1 MPQQSLKKNIF
12 QRIDRRHFDQ
22 LRPVKFQLDIAPHAL
37 GSVLCSFGKTQVICA
52 VTVEE
57 SVPRWMKEQ
66 GVTGGWLTAE
76 YSMLPYSTLGRKARD
91 ISRGKMDGRSQ
102 EIQRLI
108 GRSLRAVLDLEK
120 IGQRSL
126 WIDCDVLRA
135 DGGTRTAS
143 ITGAY
148 IALQL
153 ACQKLQKKKLITD
166 WPLTDSVAAISV
178 GLVNKKPLLDL
189 CYEEDKEAAVDMNVV
204 MTGKG
209 QFIEV
214 QGNGE
219 ETTFTEKE
227 FKTLVAL
234 AQKGI
239 KQLTT
244 YQKRIL
250 N

>member
-1 MPQQSLKKNIF
+1 MPQPSLKKNAY
-12 QRIDRRHFDQ
+12 QRIDHRRVDQ
-22 LRPVKFQLDIAPHAL
+22 LRPIQFQLNIAPHAL
-37 GSVLCSFGKTQVICA
+37 GSVLCSFGKTEVICA

-76 YSMLPYSTLGRKARD
+76 YSMLPYSTLGRKPRD
-91 ISRGKMDGRSQ
+91 ISRGKLDGRSQ

-108 GRSLRAVLDLEK
+108 GRSLRAVLDLERL
-120 IGQRSL
+120 GQRSL

-148 IALQL
+148 LALQL
-153 ACQKLQKKKLITD
+153 ACQKLQKNKLITE

-178 GLVNKKPLLDL
+178 GLVDKKPLLDL
-189 CYEEDKEAAVDMNVV
+189 CYEEDKKAAVDMNVV

-209 QFIEV
+209 KFIEV

-227 FKTLVAL
+227 FKAL
-234 AQKGI
+234 ISLAKKGI
-239 KQLTT
+239 KQLTA

>member
-1 MPQQSLKKNIF
+1 MPQPSLKKNPY
-12 QRIDRRHFDQ
+12 QRIDHRRVDQ
-22 LRPVKFQLDIAPHAL
+22 LRPIQFQLNIAPHAL
-37 GSVLCSFGKTQVICA
+37 GSVLCSFGKTEVICA

-76 YSMLPYSTLGRKARD
+76 YSMLPYSTLGRKPRD
-91 ISRGKMDGRSQ
+91 ISRGKLDGRSQ

-120 IGQRSL
+120 LGQRSL

-148 IALQL
+148 LALQL
-153 ACQKLQKKKLITD
+153 ACQKLQKNKLITE

-178 GLVNKKPLLDL
+178 GLVDKKPLLDL
-189 CYEEDKEAAVDMNVV
+189 CYEEDKKAAVDMNVV

-209 QFIEV
+209 KFIEV

-227 FKTLVAL
+227 FKAL
-234 AQKGI
+234 ISLAKKGI
-239 KQLTT
+239 KQLTAH
-244 YQKRIL
+244 QKRIL